1 MSTRTKHRPN
11 RPSDTGAVLMVV
23 MMVLLGLMG
32 LGITALWMTSG
43 NLQVGSNVNLRANA
57 LYVAEAG
64 VERAREILNGQA
76 EPNLIALLA
85 GSGHPSD
92 SIPTAV
98 DPITGVVNGIGAV
111 MLDRPDPTIEP
122 AAPLAGIEYPP
133 ASFGRV
139 AVVNGAPTATVMGN
153 FTVWIRNDTAELR
166 QGQFTIDG
174 NRAVVVRSRG
184 VAQDGRTSVV
194 LEVSLGRSP
203 AAANMP
209 GLGGPPPPV
218 LCNAGKN
225 ACDDNNSTQYGI
237 VVQ

>member
-1 MSTRTKHRPN
+1 
-11 RPSDTGAVLMVV
+11 MVV

-64 VERAREILNGQA
+64 VERAREILNGPVI
-76 EPNLIALLA
+76 PNLPVLLA
-85 GSGHPSD
+85 GSGHPLD
-92 SIPTAV
+92 SVPNAI
-98 DPITGVVNGIGAV
+98 DPITGAANGVGAV
-111 MLDRPDPTIEP
+111 MLDQPDPTLTP
-122 AAPLAGIEYPP
+122 AGALAGIQHPP

-139 AVVNGAPTATVMGN
+139 ASVNGAPTATLMGA
-153 FTVWIRNDTAELR
+153 FTVWIRNDMAEMR
-166 QGQFTIDG
+166 QGQFTFDG
-174 NRAVVVRSRG
+174 NTAVVVRSRG
-184 VAQDGRTSVV
+184 LAQDGRTSVV

-203 AAANMP
+203 AAANAL
-209 GLGGPPPPV
+209 GIGGPPPPV
-218 LCNAGKN
+218 LCSAGKN